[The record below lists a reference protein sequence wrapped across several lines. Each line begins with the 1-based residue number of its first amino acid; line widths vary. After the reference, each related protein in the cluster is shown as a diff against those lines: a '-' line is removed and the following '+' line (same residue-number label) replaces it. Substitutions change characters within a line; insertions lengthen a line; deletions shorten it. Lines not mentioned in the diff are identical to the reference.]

1 MNPVV
6 YIQDGDGQSTK
17 HSRDR
22 PKRDGRSAP
31 VCVLSQILPKATSS
45 VKALVLK
52 KPGEA
57 SVETV
62 PNPVA
67 APGELLLRVRMVGF
81 CGSDLNSFRGRNP
94 LVTFP
99 RILGH
104 EVSATVIEGNATL
117 PAGTDV
123 ALSPYTGCGRC
134 PSCRSGRA
142 NACQFNQTLGVQRD
156 GALAEFVAMPKE
168 KLYPAK
174 LTTKEL
180 CLVEPLTVG
189 FHAVARGLV
198 KADDSVA
205 ILGCGGVGLGAV
217 AASSARGARTICVD
231 MDDEKLAVARAAG
244 GSDAINIAK
253 ESLHDRLQEL
263 TEGRGP
269 DVMIE
274 AIGTPQTFRAAVEE
288 VAFTGRVVY
297 IGYAKEPVS
306 YETKLF
312 VQKELDILGSRNAL
326 PEDFRSVIH
335 LLEKKKFPV
344 DQAVSLVVPLE
355 EAADALR
362 SWSENPAR
370 FKKIMVS
377 VD

>member
-1 MNPVV
+1 
-6 YIQDGDGQSTK
+6 
-17 HSRDR
+17 
-22 PKRDGRSAP
+22 
-31 VCVLSQILPKATSS
+31 
-45 VKALVLK
+45 
-52 KPGEA
+52 
-57 SVETV
+57 
-62 PNPVA
+62 
-67 APGELLLRVRMVGF
+67 MVGF

-104 EVSATVIEGNATL
+104 EVSATVAEGDSEL

-123 ALSPYTGCGRC
+123 ALSPYTNCGRC
-134 PSCRSGRA
+134 ASCRRGRP

-156 GALAEFVAMPKE
+156 GALGEFVAMPRE
-168 KLYPAK
+168 KLYPAR

-198 KADDSVA
+198 KADDTVA

-231 MDDEKLAVARAAG
+231 TDDEKLAVARAAG
-244 GSDAINIAK
+244 GSDAINVAK

-269 DVMIE
+269 DVVIE

-306 YETKLF
+306 YETRLF

-326 PEDFRSVIH
+326 PEDFRAVIQ
-335 LLEKKKFPV
+335 LLERKKFPV

-355 EAADALR
+355 EAAGALR
-362 SWSENPAR
+362 SWSENPAS

-377 VD
+377 LG